1 MLRFFLTEAG
11 PSASVDLGA
20 ALRDLYRHL
29 PDEFVVSEQGGRAR
43 ELAPP
48 GLRAAVL
55 AAGTRLSAMAEA
67 VGRLAAILQ
76 KMKVSKDGDLCT
88 HRLSR
93 ELDLRSLFGLLCTAV
108 LIG

>member
-11 PSASVDLGA
+11 PSGGSAASVDLGA

-29 PDEFVVSEQGGRAR
+29 PDEFVVSEQGGKAR

-55 AAGTRLSAMAEA
+55 AAGTRLSAMVEA

-76 KMKVSKDGDLCT
+76 KMKVRAAAGVKMTTSV
-88 HRLSR
+88 H
-93 ELDLRSLFGLLCTAV
+93 
-108 LIG
+108 IG

>member
-11 PSASVDLGA
+11 PSGGGGSPSVDLGA

-76 KMKVSKDGDLCT
+76 KMKVSCCRSKDGDLY
-88 HRLSR
+88 SIYK
-93 ELDLRSLFGLLCTAV
+93 G
-108 LIG
+108 

>member
-1 MLRFFLTEAG
+1 LFRTKRLQADPMLRFFLAEAG
-11 PSASVDLGA
+11 PSGGSTSVDLGA

-76 KMKVSKDGDLCT
+76 KMKVSCSRSKD
-88 HRLSR
+88 
-93 ELDLRSLFGLLCTAV
+93 E
-108 LIG
+108 